1 MKNILFIYGN
11 GGLGKEVY
19 DIAIRTDKYDSVYF
33 INDFINDNNSVF
45 DFSYVIPNFLGLN
58 NCEFSVAIGEL
69 ATRRKIFKRLYDHNC
84 VLATLIDPSAV
95 VSPFSE
101 IGQGSTI
108 CPFVMIGPNVEIKQ
122 CCLINVNSVIGHDI
136 KIDEN
141 TIVSASASIGG
152 SSKIGKNV
160 YIGMGAI
167 VKELLT
173 VGDNSVLGMGSVLH
187 NNLDSNL
194 LAMGNP
200 ARPMRKIEDDFVVFK

>member
-1 MKNILFIYGN
+1 MKNLLFIYGN

-19 DIAIRTDKYDSVYF
+19 DIAVRSNKYNDIYF
-33 INDFINDNNSVF
+33 INDFINDNISVF
-45 DFSYVIPNFLGLN
+45 DFSYVISHFLETE

-69 ATRRKIFKRLYDHNC
+69 FARQKIFKKLLDHKC
-84 VLATLIDPSAV
+84 FLATLIDPNAV
-95 VSPFSE
+95 VSPHSL
-101 IGQGSTI
+101 IGHGSII
-108 CPFVMIGPNVEIKQ
+108 CPFVMIGPNVEIKA

-141 TIVSASASIGG
+141 TIISASVSIGG
-152 SSKIGKNV
+152 SAKIGKNV

-173 VGDNSVLGMGSVLH
+173 IGDNSILGMGSVLH

-194 LAMGNP
+194 LALGNP
-200 ARPMRKIEDDFVVFK
+200 ARPMRKIDDNFIVFK